1 MMSPVHIAQFRSLK
15 VRHCDSAML
24 MCAYARAH
32 CLLVFGLKKTK
43 TFLTSR
49 ERCTMMSPVHI
60 AQFRSLKV
68 RHCDSA
74 VLMCAYLCPH
84 FLV

>member
-24 MCAYARAH
+24 MCAH
-32 CLLVFGLKKTK
+32 IVCCFLLKKT